1 MSDTKDPRQL
11 GYSQMNDP
19 YPPSKAPQPYPNQSG
34 SQQTDGYPGVRGST
48 PQVPDSSLPPSYYPF
63 AQQPC
68 PQGGTHEIRSHYTNA
83 TLLVSFC
90 IIPNCCGYVKKDLV
104 CKKCNQNFGRDPA
117 YS

>member
-11 GYSQMNDP
+11 GYNQVNDA
-19 YPPSKAPQPYPNQSG
+19 YPPKAPYGNIDQSNPQG
-34 SQQTDGYPGVRGST
+34 GYPGGSGPA
-48 PQVPDSSLPPSYYPF
+48 PQIPESNPPPSYYPF

-68 PQGGTHEIRSHYTNA
+68 PQGGTHEIRSRYTNA

-90 IIPNCCGYVKKDLV
+90 IIPNCCGYVKKNLV
-104 CKKCNQNFGRDPA
+104 CKKCNQNFGSDPA